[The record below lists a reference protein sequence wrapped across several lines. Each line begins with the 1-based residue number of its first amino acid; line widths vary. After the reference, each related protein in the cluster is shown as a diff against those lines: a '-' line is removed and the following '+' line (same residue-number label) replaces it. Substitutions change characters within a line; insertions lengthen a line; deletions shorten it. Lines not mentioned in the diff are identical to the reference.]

1 MEASPWGRAFP
12 IISRRALRGAARNEK
27 QRLPVQL
34 ADAKSCSLNTSVI
47 SMIAAPPEITE

>member
-12 IISRRALRGAARNEK
+12 IISRRALRGAARNEE